1 MKVLLV
7 DDHALIR
14 SGVAVALA
22 QKNFEVVAEASSVSQ
37 GLAML
42 NTHKPEIT
50 LIDINLGSGSGIDLI
65 KQAKK
70 DGTSSKFVVLTMHD
84 DNQTLEL
91 AKAAGAVA
99 FITKSAPTDR
109 LLEVVQSVAAGVDRF
124 LKAGEIN
131 TLPERK
137 DFDLTPREL
146 EVLSLLP
153 SGATANAIGGLL
165 FLTEATIKTH
175 LANLYRK
182 LGAANR
188 AQAVSIGI
196 ENKLITN
203 Q

>member
-14 SGVAVALA
+14 SGVATALA

-70 DGTSSKFVVLTMHD
+70 VGTSSKFVVLTMHD

-153 SGATANAIGGLL
+153 SGATANAIGAVL

>member
-14 SGVAVALA
+14 SGVAAALA

-131 TLPERK
+131 TLPERR

-196 ENKLITN
+196 ENKLITK

>member
-14 SGVAVALA
+14 SGVAAALA
-22 QKNFEVVAEASSVSQ
+22 QKNFEVVAEASSVRQ

-131 TLPERK
+131 TLPERR

>member
-14 SGVAVALA
+14 SGVAAAIA

-70 DGTSSKFVVLTMHD
+70 DGASSKFVVLTMHD

-131 TLPERK
+131 TLPERR

>member
-14 SGVAVALA
+14 SGVATALA

-91 AKAAGAVA
+91 ARAAGAVA

-109 LLEVVQSVAAGVDRF
+109 LLEVVQGVAAGVDRF

-153 SGATANAIGGLL
+153 SGATANAIGAVL

>member
-14 SGVAVALA
+14 SGVATALA

-70 DGTSSKFVVLTMHD
+70 DGASSKFVVLTMHD
-84 DNQTLEL
+84 DNQTLEF

-124 LKAGEIN
+124 LNAGEIN
-131 TLPERK
+131 TLPERR

-153 SGATANAIGGLL
+153 SGATANAIGAVL

>member
-14 SGVAVALA
+14 SGVATALA

-109 LLEVVQSVAAGVDRF
+109 LLEVVQSVASGVDRF
-124 LKAGEIN
+124 LNAGEIN

-153 SGATANAIGGLL
+153 SGATANAIGAVL

>member
-14 SGVAVALA
+14 SGVAAALA

-42 NTHKPEIT
+42 YTHKPEIT

-131 TLPERK
+131 TLPERR

>member
-14 SGVAVALA
+14 SGVAAALA

-70 DGTSSKFVVLTMHD
+70 DGAISKFVVLTMHD

-131 TLPERK
+131 TLPERR

-153 SGATANAIGGLL
+153 SGATANAIGAVL